1 MQKLFIIIL
10 CFFSFQVFS
19 QKNKAHH
26 TIIGIL
32 ENQTKY
38 WNEGNLE
45 RFMEGYWRND
55 SLTFIGKNGLKYGYE
70 TALNNYKKGYPD
82 RASMG
87 TLAFDIKKVEKLSKK
102 TYFVIGK
109 WHLER
114 PEKGNL
120 EGHYSLI
127 FRKIKREWV
136 IISDHSS

>member
-1 MQKLFIIIL
+1 MQKILIICF
-10 CFFSFQVFS
+10 CFFALNTFS
-19 QKNKAHH
+19 QQKSPEN
-26 TIIGIL
+26 TIL
-32 ENQTKY
+32 AMLQSQTKF
-38 WNEGNLE
+38 WNEGNLDK
-45 RFMEGYWRND
+45 FMEGYWKND

-87 TLAFDIKKVEKLSKK
+87 TLVFDIKKVEKLSRKV
-102 TYFVIGK
+102 YFVIGK

-120 EGHYSLI
+120 DGHYSLI
-127 FRKIKREWV
+127 FKKIKGQWV